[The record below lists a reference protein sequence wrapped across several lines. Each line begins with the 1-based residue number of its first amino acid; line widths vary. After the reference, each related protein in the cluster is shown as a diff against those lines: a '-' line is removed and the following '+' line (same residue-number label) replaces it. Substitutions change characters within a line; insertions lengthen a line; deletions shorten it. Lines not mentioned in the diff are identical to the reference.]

1 MRVMKMNKY
10 LLPVALFFLVSTNA
24 QETQGLDELNE
35 SVGTST
41 SSIKSSAANQQTIN
55 TIHKQTQLL
64 EFDYKDT
71 YKEYENLKLY
81 NDQRQ

>member
-24 QETQGLDELNE
+24 QETQSLDELNE

-55 TIHKQTQLL
+55 SIEASIASMIAAAANFAGT
-64 EFDYKDT
+64 
-71 YKEYENLKLY
+71 
-81 NDQRQ
+81 

>member
-24 QETQGLDELNE
+24 QEAQSVDELNE

-41 SSIKSSAANQQTIN
+41 NSLKNFCCQSTNNQ
-55 TIHKQTQLL
+55 
-64 EFDYKDT
+64 
-71 YKEYENLKLY
+71 Y
-81 NDQRQ
+81 N